1 MNLFQ
6 RAVKVQAISNLNKEE
21 LKYVIDVR
29 TPAEFKAGNVAGSVN
44 IPLEKLV
51 KTPEKF
57 INKDK
62 EYYVIC
68 RSGARSS
75 RTVSALKRQGYT
87 NLINVKGGYLAY
99 ERIQNN

>member
-44 IPLEKLV
+44 IP
-51 KTPEKF
+51 
-57 INKDK
+57 
-62 EYYVIC
+62 
-68 RSGARSS
+68 
-75 RTVSALKRQGYT
+75 
-87 NLINVKGGYLAY
+87 YLY
-99 ERIQNN
+99 